1 MVRFKR
7 MSAKKAT
14 KSAPVQAAVLK
25 ALIRGFAILPLSWAQ
40 SLGAL
45 VGWLLWQIP
54 NRLRRTT
61 QSNLALCLPELTD
74 DERRRL
80 AKTSLI
86 ASGKTVA
93 EVGAVWFWRTEK
105 LLDCIEGVEGEDHLL
120 RELEAKQGALVLVPH
135 LGNWE
140 ILSRYLQVR
149 TQVMALYRPPR
160 IVEMDTFI
168 RQARERHG
176 AELVPADRSGMRRIV
191 EALTAGEGVG
201 MLPDQEPLKQHGVF
215 APFFGTPALT
225 MTLVSRLARRY
236 GAAPL
241 FGYCE
246 RTAKGRF
253 RFHFQPAPDGLD
265 SEDLEFATT
274 QLNRGVEQCVRRC
287 PEQYTW
293 SYRRFRTRPP
303 GEMQK
308 GH

>member
-1 MVRFKR
+1 

-14 KSAPVQAAVLK
+14 KSAPVQAAILK

-40 SLGAL
+40 SLGAFF
-45 VGWLLWQIP
+45 GWLLWQIP

-61 QSNLALCLPELTD
+61 EGNLARCLPELTD

-80 AKTSLI
+80 AKTSLV
-86 ASGKTVA
+86 ASGKTIA
-93 EVGAVWFWRTEK
+93 EVGAVWFWSTQK
-105 LLDCIEGVEGEDHLL
+105 LLDRIEGVEGEEHLQRAL
-120 RELEAKQGALVLVPH
+120 ATKRGVLVLVPH

-140 ILSRYLQVR
+140 ILSRYLQAR
-149 TQVMALYRPPR
+149 IQVIALYRPPR
-160 IVEMDTFI
+160 IVEMNTYI

-191 EALTAGEGVG
+191 EALTAGKGVG

-225 MTLVSRLARRY
+225 MTLVARLARKY
-236 GAAPL
+236 GAASL

-246 RTAKGRF
+246 RTGKGGF
-253 RFHFQPAPDGLD
+253 RLYFQPAPEGLD
-265 SEDLEFATT
+265 SADLESATT
-274 QLNRGVEQCVRRC
+274 QLNRGVEECVRRC
-287 PEQYTW
+287 PEQYNW

-303 GEMQK
+303 GELQED
-308 GH
+308 H